1 MPQWIPKKRRNFTI
15 WNTQFSVA
23 TTSRLFDLQRGNLWF
38 GLENSLENR
47 SFIFI
52 MSTGG
57 KIMHKFQQR
66 SYHSPVTRS
75 ILDLQMHMDSSQLL
89 LFCSFSSN
97 SLWRWMPLWMPCI
110 KAILNALKEAFNKAQ
125 LFNGIFYKLCL
136 CWGCIMQDV
145 WGQRLNISR
154 GQLPEF
160 VLTRVFFKPLDPG
173 VVDAIYDHCSTLC
186 FFPVSRLKIKW
197 KKKKKQHGSE
207 MSCCCSVRKLNFSVS
222 NFLNEP
228 PKGLFGSGDHCPTA
242 PPCSDGK
249 IVWNKLHIHKII
261 IKKFSPHLDSS
272 LMNLPPPPPIR
283 GSLLRELKWK
293 NRITEMQP
301 FLFSNQS
308 NRTKQENKLDQKRL
322 IISSLIN
329 IVPLFA

>member
-1 MPQWIPKKRRNFTI
+1 
-15 WNTQFSVA
+15 
-23 TTSRLFDLQRGNLWF
+23 
-38 GLENSLENR
+38 
-47 SFIFI
+47 
-52 MSTGG
+52 
-57 KIMHKFQQR
+57 
-66 SYHSPVTRS
+66 
-75 ILDLQMHMDSSQLL
+75 MDSSQLL

-97 SLWRWMPLWMPCI
+97 SLWRWMPPWMPCI

-197 KKKKKQHGSE
+197 KKKKNSMVLKCLAVAALG
-207 MSCCCSVRKLNFSVS
+207 NWISVS
-222 NFLNEP
+222 LTFWMNLLR
-228 PKGLFGSGDHCPTA
+228 GCLVQVITA
-242 PPCSDGK
+242 PQHRRAVMGK
-249 IVWNKLHIHKII
+249 LCEI
-261 IKKFSPHLDSS
+261 SS
-272 LMNLPPPPPIR
+272 TYTR
-283 GSLLRELKWK
+283 SLLRNSVPILIHPWWIYPPSPHQGFSAK
-293 NRITEMQP
+293 RIKMKEQDHWDAP